1 MTADRTGGLQV
12 QPEPQPVLFPE
23 ADHPTVPDY
32 IQAEVFLETLGFFTP
47 SSRRIKHHLTK
58 EKILAERVNP
68 DGTRY
73 VTKTIISAN
82 ALFGLPIT
90 SDLDYYRAFLKICD
104 EIVDR
109 DGRFDLPIAIPT
121 RALIRYAGKV
131 ENARERREIRAWI
144 RRMALTGIIGGI
156 YQAKSKDYSDGFVG
170 TLFSQAYVRG
180 ERMRNG
186 KIAEMNYIW
195 PAPWWLSNFFY
206 RYLRPFDYSFHRRL
220 RKPIAKALYPI
231 LETGWYAS
239 AGNPYTKSYHD
250 LCTEF
255 LLAEHRHLSLVKQQL
270 DPAHQELQREHFLAD
285 WQYRKAASTTTKHDF
300 IVTYRPGRKFFED
313 QHARKARQ
321 QLAEQLS
328 QTRKQLR
335 TPQRELTGTEETLL
349 EEILTTCGDR
359 DHRAAYVTVIRA
371 HPEGLLW
378 MAISETRQ
386 ASREHRI
393 TKTKGAYFMATV
405 KDLAARWATARS
417 APGGNRP

>member
-1 MTADRTGGLQV
+1 V
-12 QPEPQPVLFPE
+12 QLEAQPPLFPE
-23 ADHPTVPDY
+23 TEHPTVPDY
-32 IQAEVFLETLGFFTP
+32 IQAEVFLETVGFFTP
-47 SSRRIKHHLTK
+47 SSRRIKHHLVK
-58 EKILAERVNP
+58 EKILAERANP
-68 DGTRY
+68 DGTTY
-73 VTKTIISAN
+73 VTKTTISAN

-109 DGRFDLPIAIPT
+109 DGRFHLPIAIPT
-121 RALIRYAGKV
+121 RALIRYAGKT
-131 ENARERREIRAWI
+131 ENARERQEIRAWVK
-144 RRMALTGIIGGI
+144 RMTLTGIIGGI
-156 YQAKSKDYSDGFVG
+156 YQAKSRDYSDGFVG

-206 RYLRPFDYSFHRRL
+206 RYLRPFDYNFHQRL

-239 AGNPYTKSYHD
+239 AGNPYTKSYRD

-270 DPAHQELQREHFLAD
+270 DPAHQELQREQFLAD
-285 WQYRKAASTTTKHDF
+285 WQYRKAALKPNKHDF
-300 IVTYRPGRKFFED
+300 IVTYIPGQKFFED

-321 QLAEQLS
+321 RLAEEL
-328 QTRKQLR
+328 TRARKQLSG
-335 TPQRELTGTEETLL
+335 PQQELTGAEQTLL
-349 EEILTTCGDR
+349 DEILAVCGNEGNQ
-359 DHRAAYVTVIRA
+359 AAYQKVIRE

-386 ASREHRI
+386 ASREGRI
-393 TKTKGAYFMATV
+393 KRTRGAYFTATV
-405 KDLAARWATARS
+405 KDLAARWATAPRTS
-417 APGGNRP
+417 

>member
-1 MTADRTGGLQV
+1 V
-12 QPEPQPVLFPE
+12 QLETQPVLFPE
-23 ADHPTVPDY
+23 AEHPIVPDY
-32 IQAEVFLETLGFFTP
+32 IQAEVFLETVGFFTP
-47 SSRRIKHHLTK
+47 SSKRIKHHLTK
-58 EKILAERVNP
+58 EKILTESVNP
-68 DGTRY
+68 DGTKH

-82 ALFGLPIT
+82 ALFGLPVT

-104 EIVDR
+104 EIIDR
-109 DGRFDLPIAIPT
+109 DGRFHLPIAIPT
-121 RALIRYAGKV
+121 RALIRYAGKT
-131 ENARERREIRAWI
+131 ENARERKEIRAWI
-144 RRMALTGIIGGI
+144 KRMTLTGIIGGI

-206 RYLRPFDYSFHRRL
+206 RYLRPFDYNFHQRL

-239 AGNPYTKSYHD
+239 AGNPYTKSYRD

-270 DPAHQELQREHFLAD
+270 DPAHQELQREQFLAD
-285 WQYRKAASTTTKHDF
+285 WQYRKAAHKPNNNDF
-300 IVTYRPGRKFFED
+300 IVTYVPGQKFFED

-321 QLAEQLS
+321 QLAEQLTR
-328 QTRKQLR
+328 TRKKLPAAQ
-335 TPQRELTGTEETLL
+335 QELTGAEQALL
-349 EEILTTCGDR
+349 DEILATCGDR
-359 DHRAAYVTVIRA
+359 DNRAAYATVIRA
-371 HPEGLLW
+371 YPEGLLW

-393 TKTKGAYFMATV
+393 TKTRGAYFMATV
-405 KDLAARWATARS
+405 KDLATRWAAAQSTPS
-417 APGGNRP
+417 P

>member
-1 MTADRTGGLQV
+1 V
-12 QPEPQPVLFPE
+12 QREAQPALFPE
-23 ADHPTVPDY
+23 AEYPTVPDY
-32 IQAEVFLETLGFFTP
+32 IQAEVFLETVGFFTP
-47 SSRRIKHHLTK
+47 SSRRIKHHLVK
-58 EKILAERVNP
+58 EKTLVERANP
-68 DGTRY
+68 DGTMY
-73 VTKTIISAN
+73 EIKTTISAN

-109 DGRFDLPIAIPT
+109 DGRFHLPIAIPT
-121 RALIRYAGKV
+121 RALIRYAGKA
-131 ENARERREIRAWI
+131 ENARERKEIRAWI
-144 RRMALTGIIGGI
+144 RRMTLTGIIGGI

-206 RYLRPFDYSFHRRL
+206 RYLRPLDYNFHQRL

-239 AGNPYTKSYHD
+239 GGKPYTKSYRD

-270 DPAHQELQREHFLAD
+270 EPAHHELQREQFLAN
-285 WQYRKAASTTTKHDF
+285 WQYRKATNKISKHDF
-300 IVTYRPGRKFFED
+300 IVTYIPGHKFFED
-313 QHARKARQ
+313 QQARKARQ
-321 QLAEQLS
+321 QLAEQL
-328 QTRKQLR
+328 TRVRKQLSG
-335 TPQRELTGTEETLL
+335 PQQELTGGEQTLL
-349 EEILTTCGDR
+349 EEILAVCGDAGNQ
-359 DHRAAYVTVIRA
+359 AAYRKVIRE

-386 ASREHRI
+386 ASRERRV
-393 TKTKGAYFMATV
+393 TKTRGAYFMATV
-405 KDLAARWATARS
+405 KDLAARWAATQTAPS
-417 APGGNRP
+417 P